1 MHALEETKITFKC
14 NIRWYMV
21 NVELGGGGGDGGGG
35 DYGASV
41 GKWTMTQ
48 ARRTVLGIGIAG
60 AWLPS
65 DRKRWPYCNDAQK
78 CT

>member
-35 DYGASV
+35 G
-41 GKWTMTQ
+41 
-48 ARRTVLGIGIAG
+48 GIMGRQWENG
-60 AWLPS
+60 L
-65 DRKRWPYCNDAQK
+65 
-78 CT
+78 